1 MNRKGSPE
9 PKFETDDERNY
20 FLAVLPVHQDKKT
33 RGEAKGEV
41 RGEADKKGLN
51 DTEKSIL
58 KYLEQGP
65 ISAEELANVLGLK
78 SRSGFFTRT
87 LKSLIK
93 HGFIE
98 YEYPETPRH
107 PDQKYEL
114 KKS

>member
-20 FLAVLPVHQDKKT
+20 LLAVLPVHPDIKT
-33 RGEAKGEV
+33 RGEA
-41 RGEADKKGLN
+41 DQIGLN
-51 DTEKSIL
+51 DTEKAIL
-58 KYLEQGP
+58 KHLEQGP
-65 ISAEELANVLGLK
+65 SSAEELANVLGLK
-78 SRSGFFTRT
+78 SRSGFLTRT
-87 LKSLIK
+87 IKSLIK